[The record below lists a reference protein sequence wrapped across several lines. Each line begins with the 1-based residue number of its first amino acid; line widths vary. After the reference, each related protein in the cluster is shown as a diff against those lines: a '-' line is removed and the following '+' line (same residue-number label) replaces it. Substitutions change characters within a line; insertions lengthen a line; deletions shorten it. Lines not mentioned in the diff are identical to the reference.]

1 MIERL
6 YEHQE
11 RGARFLRSPGHN
23 KAALFFEVGTGK
35 TNTAIAAVNELPK
48 GKLLILAPASVIH
61 GMWERYDDLPI
72 KHDYTLMTYEMLS
85 RHKEYTKLSWDYIIC
100 DECHKLKS
108 VKSKVSKYVKVLSA
122 RAKICWGLTGTPIAT
137 DFCDIH
143 GIFTALSIDE
153 FNMGADTFMH
163 RYYQCKVVFSGPNY
177 MIYKPQKLLPGAMEE
192 LTTRIAKHAMTL
204 RSEDCVDLPGVTIKQ
219 IPVAGMNGPEY
230 KEIAKSIIQQG
241 DDQPDKVVNKLVQ
254 IGKLHQAANGFV
266 YNEQKVAIPFEK
278 NPKLDIFK
286 MLIQMALEE
295 RERVI
300 VIYEYVYD
308 YTKLT
313 EVLDSLGITY
323 TNDHIGFEFNQ
334 VLLMQEASAIGINL
348 QKYTS
353 CMIYYSYSYSYL
365 EYDQSLGRI
374 YRMGQARPCEVYFMV
389 SSNTIE
395 QKIAKVVME
404 RVALDEAVK
413 ELLVALTNEAETV

>member
-11 RGARFLRSPGHN
+11 RGVKFLRAPGHN

-35 TNTAIAAVNELPK
+35 TNTAIAAVNQLPF
-48 GKLLILAPASVIH
+48 GTLLILAPASVIH
-61 GMWERYDDLPI
+61 GMWEHYDDLPI

-85 RHKEYTKLSWDYIIC
+85 RHREYTRLSWDYIIC

-108 VKSKVSKYVKVLSA
+108 VKSKVSKYVKIMSA
-122 RAKICWGLTGTPIAT
+122 KAKICWGLTGTPIAT

-143 GIFTALSIDE
+143 GIFTALSIGE
-153 FNMGADTFMH
+153 FGMGADTFMH

-204 RSEDCVDLPGVTIKQ
+204 RSEDCIDLPNLSIKQ
-219 IPVAGMNGPEY
+219 VEVSGMNGPEY
-230 KEIAKSIIQQG
+230 KEVAKSIIQQG

-266 YNEQKVAIPFEK
+266 YNDKKEAIPFSSNMKLEVFK
-278 NPKLDIFK
+278 N
-286 MLIQMALEE
+286 LINMALEE

-308 YTKLT
+308 YIKLC
-313 EVLDSLGITY
+313 EILDRVGITH
-323 TNDHIGFEFNQ
+323 TNDHVAFEYNQ

-353 CMIYYSYSYSYL
+353 CIIYYSYSYSYL

-374 YRMGQARPCEVYFMV
+374 YRMGQARPCTVYFMIAKG
-389 SSNTIE
+389 TIE
-395 QKIAKVVME
+395 QKIAKVVMD
-404 RVALDEAVK
+404 RVALDDAVK
-413 ELLVALTNEAETV
+413 ELLVALTTEGV

>member
-1 MIERL
+1 
-6 YEHQE
+6 
-11 RGARFLRSPGHN
+11 
-23 KAALFFEVGTGK
+23 
-35 TNTAIAAVNELPK
+35 
-48 GKLLILAPASVIH
+48 
-61 GMWERYDDLPI
+61 
-72 KHDYTLMTYEMLS
+72 
-85 RHKEYTKLSWDYIIC
+85 
-100 DECHKLKS
+100 
-108 VKSKVSKYVKVLSA
+108 
-122 RAKICWGLTGTPIAT
+122 
-137 DFCDIH
+137 
-143 GIFTALSIDE
+143 
-153 FNMGADTFMH
+153 
-163 RYYQCKVVFSGPNY
+163 
-177 MIYKPQKLLPGAMEE
+177 
-192 LTTRIAKHAMTL
+192 MTL
-204 RSEDCVDLPGVTIKQ
+204 RSEDCVDLPGVTVKQ

-230 KEIAKSIIQQG
+230 KEIAKSIVQQG

-266 YNEQKVAIPFEK
+266 YNDQKVAIPFEK

-286 MLIQMALEE
+286 VLIQMALEE